1 MGVALEDVQF
11 YVGTK
16 ALITDRKGR
25 ILLLRKVPR
34 RKSDKWKPFWD
45 LPGGKTQGH
54 GLEETLAREVKEEIG
69 IENMKIVKLHDA
81 AIANFKIHGGKDGLL
96 MLLYRCKV
104 PEESK
109 IRLSKEHDCYRWAGK
124 EEARRLLSFMLPEDC
139 THRL

>member
-54 GLEETLAREVKEEIG
+54 GLEETLARQRDRGLGLSDAVVESVKS
-69 IENMKIVKLHDA
+69 M
-81 AIANFKIHGGKDGLL
+81 
-96 MLLYRCKV
+96 YRCKLYNV
-104 PEESK
+104 VFNAPS
-109 IRLSKEHDCYRWAGK
+109 LSAHSA
-124 EEARRLLSFMLPEDC
+124 LLL
-139 THRL
+139 